1 MKIIIVGIG
10 KLGEYLAKSLVN
22 DGNEVTLIDIDFK
35 RVNDII
41 NNEDLNYISGNALNA
56 KTLHEAG
63 IENCDLLISTISK
76 DELNVM
82 TCLLAKKLGAKH
94 TIARIRDTEYMSSVN
109 ILKEELGLSMII
121 NPERLTADHI
131 TRVLNT
137 PSALETTTFFK
148 GRIQMLSLKIKE
160 DDHLKGMSV
169 LSIAKK
175 LNYNVIVCALKRGKE
190 LIIPEGKDKITVGGE
205 IYVNGT
211 PKSINQLLKFSKR
224 ISTKTK
230 KVIISGGS
238 DTAIYLAKQ
247 LIDINI
253 DVKIIEISLERCE
266 FLSSELPNAI
276 IINGDTSDQNILLEE
291 GLDKC
296 DAFVALNSI
305 DEENIIYSIYAKTK
319 GVPKIVTKINHLEMD
334 GIIEDVK
341 LDTVITPHKIATN
354 QIVQYV
360 RAMQSSPS
368 SSCEAVYQFNKEKFE
383 ILEYIVKPEFKG
395 LDIKIKDLPLKKGI
409 LILGILRGKNI
420 IIPNGNDSIK
430 SKDTVVII
438 PSENKI
444 KDLEDILEDEE

>member
-56 KTLHEAG
+56 TTLHEAG

-190 LIIPEGKDKITVGGE
+190 LIIPEGKDKITVGDE
-205 IYVNGT
+205 IYVTGT
-211 PKSINQLLKFSKR
+211 PKSINQFLKFSKR

-247 LIDINI
+247 LIDMNI
-253 DVKIIEISLERCE
+253 DVKIIEISPERCE

-296 DAFVALNSI
+296 DAFVTLNSI
-305 DEENIIYSIYAKTK
+305 DEENIIYSIYAKMK
-319 GVPKIVTKINHLEMD
+319 GVPKIVTKINHIEMD
-334 GIIEDVK
+334 GIIDDVK